1 LTIATW
7 REVDAKIID
16 LLQSRLKTM
25 DTSISVMV
33 DSGAR
38 GNISNVK
45 LASAMV
51 GIMVDAN
58 NEEIELPI
66 RSNYKEGLSSLE
78 SFVATRG
85 ARKGLKIGR
94 ASCRG
99 SFEIAV
105 PAGLL

>member
-1 LTIATW
+1 TEEERYNLTVNSW
-7 REVDAKIID
+7 REVDAKITE
-16 LLQSRLKTM
+16 LLQEKLKTM

-51 GIMVDAN
+51 GIMVDATN
-58 NEEIELPI
+58 QEIELPI
-66 RSNYKEGLSSLE
+66 RSNYKNGLSSLE

-85 ARKGLKIGR
+85 ARKGLIDT
-94 ASCRG
+94 A
-99 SFEIAV
+99 
-105 PAGLL
+105 L